1 MHVFLVGVCQQKGYP
16 PNSVD
21 IFTTM
26 MINLKLETSLQS
38 HRIPRSIEFPHG
50 WTCILTPTIKSGD
63 EGKRENLLKGRSNP
77 TISHNF
83 FSMVGNGDR
92 WGFNEQWEHLGFT
105 RTETGEFHHCTM
117 FPKRPWTDRF
127 WMPHFDPIRSAQ
139 CQKWQVDKTEWSH
152 RDRDLTNSA
161 VLSEMRQIKD
171 FLVYSQQP
179 ANMRIDNWII
189 RH

>member
-16 PNSVD
+16 PNGVD

-77 TISHNF
+77 TISHHF

-92 WGFNEQWEHLGFT
+92 WGSTKNGNIRFHKDWDRRISSLHNVS
-105 RTETGEFHHCTM
+105 ETALDWSFLDATL
-117 FPKRPWTDRF
+117 W
-127 WMPHFDPIRSAQ
+127 PHPI
-139 CQKWQVDKTEWSH
+139 C
-152 RDRDLTNSA
+152 A
-161 VLSEMRQIKD
+161 VSKMIGR
-171 FLVYSQQP
+171 
-179 ANMRIDNWII
+179 
-189 RH
+189 